1 MILFIQH
8 PRDTILNRR
17 KMKKL
22 KKKYMYDQEQQPE
35 QKPSNE
41 SFSLPNPIDDFWVN
55 YENKGSPKPE
65 VNYYFLRKKKIHLFI
80 LLN

>member
-1 MILFIQH
+1 
-8 PRDTILNRR
+8 
-17 KMKKL
+17 
-22 KKKYMYDQEQQPE
+22 MYDQEQQPE